1 MLTRRHDHGTW
12 LGARLPSIEQRIHRG
27 YGGSAVSG
35 SDKTTLVCLDLAGT
49 TVADGTMVEK
59 AFAEAI
65 ATQGIVPGTG
75 AYAQAM
81 VRIHRSRGRP
91 KIDIFREL
99 FPDNEARAQATN
111 LAFERSYGANI
122 DRVGLTPL
130 PGAEAAMD
138 KLTGAGIQVCLISGF
153 SRATLGRMLDTLGW
167 WDRVQLTLCHED
179 TDGGRGG
186 PWPDLVLTAALRLKV
201 DDVRHIA
208 VCGDTDN
215 DMLCGRRAGAS
226 IVAGVLTGV
235 HDRPVLLRGGATHI
249 IDSIADLPDLLLT
262 PN

>member
-1 MLTRRHDHGTW
+1 M
-12 LGARLPSIEQRIHRG
+12 SEK
-27 YGGSAVSG
+27 
-35 SDKTTLVCLDLAGT
+35 DKTTLACLDLAGT
-49 TVADGTMVEK
+49 TIADGTMVER

-99 FPDNEARAQATN
+99 FPDNEARARATN
-111 LAFERSYGANI
+111 LAFERSYDATI

-130 PGAEAAMD
+130 PGAEAAID
-138 KLTGAGIQVCLISGF
+138 KLAGSGVQVCLITGF

-167 WDRVQLTLCHED
+167 WDRVHLALCHED
-179 TDGGRGG
+179 AGRGR
-186 PWPDLVLTAALRLKV
+186 PWPDLVLTAALRLRV

-235 HDRPVLLRGGATHI
+235 HDRPLLQRAGATHV
-249 IDSIADLPDLLLT
+249 IDSVADLPGLVLS